1 MINKKGPLYLGLLT
15 GLTLMGLGVAYES
28 LWCDPRSEL
37 AKVEADAKADPLA
50 LHRLSRDGVTVEFE
64 ARPLGSGGVLTEGAF
79 ANVRFKI
86 TDQNSGQPLSGVSP
100 GAWLDPA
107 LTGEAA
113 KDRSNSCKARVALFL
128 KSSIGARPLL
138 DLNSYFLLV
147 LNKDASLTVID
158 PSVSVGGV
166 TSTLARIELPGQP
179 MDWTP
184 SGDDKLV
191 FVSIPERGEVA
202 LIDTETFQRIGS
214 IPAGKQPLRVALQ
227 PDQRLL
233 WVGNNASDP
242 AQSGVTVIDVPS
254 RKAMKFFA
262 TGAGH
267 HEIAFSADSRYAF
280 VSNRDSGTLSVI
292 DASDMR
298 LVKTVDVGSHPLSVA
313 YSALSQAVYV
323 ADGRDGTIS
332 VIDARNHTQRHLIQG
347 KQGLGPMRFSRDGRF
362 GIVLNTLEN
371 QALVID
377 ASTDRLIHS
386 LPVAAE
392 PYQLTFTQA
401 YAYVRGLAS
410 SKVSMINL
418 SSLGEGRE
426 PIVQGFDAGA
436 AAPRQAGDLPLAQG
450 LTVARDENSVFVVNP
465 ADNTT
470 YFYAEGMNA
479 PMSGYPNRGHNAR
492 AALVIDR
499 SLREVAPGVYSSTVK
514 LPAAGTFDVA
524 FLLNQPQIIHCFST
538 EVAASPTAP
547 HRQTPQIEFMLE
559 PAVVVQGTPFTA
571 RFRIVEG
578 NGTPRNGI
586 KDLSVRYFLAPS
598 SRARNS
604 QVTEV
609 GDGVYEAALDLAES
623 GAWYLH
629 VQAPSLG
636 DAFAEKNY
644 ASLRVLPAEAQQAS
658 DTGSTRSS
666 R

>member
-1 MINKKGPLYLGLLT
+1 MNKKNRPLYLGLMA
-15 GLTLMGLGVAYES
+15 GLTLMGLGISYES
-28 LWCDPRSEL
+28 LWCDPRSEV
-37 AKVEADAKADPLA
+37 AVESDPQA

-64 ARPLGSGGVLTEGAF
+64 AKPLGSDGVLTEGAF
-79 ANVRFKI
+79 ANVLFKV

-107 LTGEAA
+107 LSGDAA
-113 KDRSNSCKARVALFL
+113 KDRSKSCKARVALFL

-158 PSVSVGGV
+158 PNVSVGGV
-166 TSTLARIELPGQP
+166 TSTLARIELPGVP
-179 MDWTP
+179 MDWVA
-184 SGDDKLV
+184 SNDDKQV
-191 FVSIPERGEVA
+191 FVSMPERGEVA
-202 LIDTETFQRIGS
+202 LIDTSTFQRVTNIN
-214 IPAGKQPLRVALQ
+214 AGKQPLRVALQ

-242 AQSGVTVIDVPS
+242 AHSGVTVIDVPS
-254 RKAMKFFA
+254 RKTQKFFA
-262 TGAGH
+262 TGSGH

-292 DASDMR
+292 DASEMR
-298 LVKTVDVGSHPLSVA
+298 LVKTLKVGPHPLSVA

-323 ADGRDGTIS
+323 ADGREGSIS
-332 VIDARNHTQRHLIQG
+332 VIDARSHELRHKIQG
-347 KQGLGPMRFSRDGRF
+347 QQGLGPMRFSSDGRF
-362 GIVLNTLEN
+362 GIVLNTLES

-377 ASTDRLIHS
+377 ASTDQLIHS

-392 PYQLTFTQA
+392 PYQLTFTKA

-410 SKVSMINL
+410 PKVTMINL
-418 SSLGEGRE
+418 SSLGEGHQ
-426 PIVQGFDAGA
+426 PIVQGFEAGP

-450 LTVARDENSVFVVNP
+450 LTVARDDNSVFVVNP
-465 ADNTT
+465 VDNTT

-479 PMSGYPNRGHNAR
+479 PMSGYANRGHNAR

-499 SLREVAPGVYSSTVK
+499 SLREVSPGVYSSTIK

-538 EVAASPTAP
+538 EVAASPTAK
-547 HRQTPQIEFMLE
+547 HRQTPQVEFMLDPKMVLE
-559 PAVVVQGTPFTA
+559 GSTYTA

-578 NGTPRNGI
+578 NGSPRNGI
-586 KDLSVRYFLAPS
+586 KDLNVRYFLAPS
-598 SRARNS
+598 SQPRDSR
-604 QVTEV
+604 VHEV
-609 GDGVYEAALDLAES
+609 GDGVYEAQLELAQA
-623 GAWYLH
+623 GAWYVH

-636 DAFAEKNY
+636 TAFAEKNY
-644 ASLRVLPAEAQQAS
+644 TSLRVLPATAQQAS
-658 DTGSTRSS
+658 DLGSRSV